1 MSREEIRFRVLEMA
15 YEISKK
21 ENPITNEEIVLNI
34 AKKLID
40 FCEGRK

>member
-15 YEISKK
+15 YELSKK
-21 ENPITNEEIVLNI
+21 ENPITTTDTVIDI